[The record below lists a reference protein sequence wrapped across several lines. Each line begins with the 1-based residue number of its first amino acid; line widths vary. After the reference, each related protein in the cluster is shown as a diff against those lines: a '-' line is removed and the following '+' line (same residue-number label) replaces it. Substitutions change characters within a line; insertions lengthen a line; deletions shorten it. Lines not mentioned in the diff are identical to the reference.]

1 MGVPTAPFNSPGNDE
16 TSAFANKQG
25 LWIDFYHVPTGRNVY
40 FKAFTES
47 IQDNYTSEWS
57 QTPVYGRMDNIQTFQ
72 GTTRQISFELVV
84 PSFSFDESR
93 QNLQKIGTLASF
105 LYPTYEQAG
114 NALTI
119 SSAPLI
125 KMKFLNIIMDT
136 TGKEDDTK
144 GNTNSREGSARRGA
158 SAEEA
163 GLLGTL
169 GGLNINHDFQYG
181 AFIENQKAVYS
192 KFFSMSFTFTVL
204 HQHPMGW
211 DEKKNQNST
220 KFPYGQRTFDPEKV
234 NESGEGQA
242 GGDLQNSTSG
252 QPDAVDRDVDKVAAI
267 IGGNAFTKGIY

>member
-1 MGVPTAPFNSPGNDE
+1 MGVPTAPFNLPGNDE
-16 TSAFANKQG
+16 TNAYANKQG

-47 IQDNYTSEWS
+47 IQDSYTSEWS

-84 PSFSFDESR
+84 PSFSFDESK

-125 KMKFLNIIMDT
+125 KIKFLNIIMDT
-136 TGKEDDTK
+136 TGKED
-144 GNTNSREGSARRGA
+144 NTNSREGSTRSGT

-169 GGLNINHDFQYG
+169 GGLSINHDFQYG
-181 AFIENQKAVYS
+181 AHTVAQEAVYS
-192 KFFSMSFTFTVL
+192 KLFSMSFTFTVL

-211 DEKKNQNST
+211 DEEKNQNST
-220 KFPYGQRTFDPEKV
+220 NFPYGQPTFDPERV
-234 NESGEGQA
+234 YESSEGQA
-242 GGDLQNSTSG
+242 GGQS
-252 QPDAVDRDVDKVAAI
+252 
-267 IGGNAFTKGIY
+267 GNATNGNPEVQERDEARSNGIVTQST